1 MLWEIDEQEKKL
13 FKQKEEMF
21 NPQVGENEMEEDED
35 EDEERRRRDDEA
47 RSQRASHSHRVIQV
61 VAQISRP
68 SRSANIDISRQQ

>member
-21 NPQVGENEMEEDED
+21 NPQVGENEIEED
-35 EDEERRRRDDEA
+35 EDEERRRRYDEA

-68 SRSANIDISRQQ
+68 SRSANIDRSRQQ